1 MEQQQQQERNAVFS
15 GSAQDRQW
23 NSDDDD
29 PQQPSEIREQIIS
42 DIVQTALDT
51 GEGIQY
57 GGHGGASI
65 RHRHQYDI
73 TSAFLDGTLD
83 NLSIRE
89 QNAVLLEA
97 LCSDEDAEIPQ
108 YLTQLVQELQL
119 DDEKLLRILL
129 TTPRDS
135 SDSSFRSEDGV
146 TSDEEVQEPPHRQR
160 KKVIVH
166 NPVDSGE
173 PSNEAGGEPKDP
185 PEWLLQERPRQRP
198 GLLAT
203 AGDDKASSMRNRG
216 NVNKGLPAP
225 AQFRTRKS
233 KKKDKSRS
241 RAMKWERSKPSRE
254 EAKALKKKYRR
265 FDSGYKEFSKKTV
278 VTAVDVANSLRRS
291 GEPRT
296 EGPPP
301 ENIAGATAAEK
312 EIRESRRVSEL
323 LEDGG
328 LGYIPREK
336 ETQYVRVAFEN
347 VNSIG
352 PRWKVDKLNKDIIP
366 SLEVDVFMFNELQRD
381 WRVTPK
387 DEHLSQV
394 LTPGV
399 AKRGV
404 IANNTT
410 ERSLGRDQPGGTG
423 ILALGRISD
432 LVTEMGQDTTGLGS
446 CKVGVDNDRQRSRNK
461 DAIGDRLQ
469 SSPA

>member
-146 TSDEEVQEPPHRQR
+146 TSDEEVYTSDGITDSSTGYGTGAGASSSSEEESDSPQS
-160 KKVIVH
+160 
-166 NPVDSGE
+166 SGE

-265 FDSGYKEFSKKTV
+265 FDRGYKEFSKKTV

-352 PRWKVDKLNKDIIP
+352 RQIEQGYYPKPR
-366 SLEVDVFMFNELQRD
+366 S
-381 WRVTPK
+381 
-387 DEHLSQV
+387 
-394 LTPGV
+394 
-399 AKRGV
+399 
-404 IANNTT
+404 
-410 ERSLGRDQPGGTG
+410 
-423 ILALGRISD
+423 
-432 LVTEMGQDTTGLGS
+432 
-446 CKVGVDNDRQRSRNK
+446 
-461 DAIGDRLQ
+461 
-469 SSPA
+469 